1 MRVHRLTLA
10 ALSLVLITSPLLRA
24 QTPAAAPAPADAPAP
39 AEVYAATLQIKGPA
53 TASTTVKIDLPK
65 YSSAR
70 DREPVESGFKYGGYP
85 GFLTA
90 LRKARKVGTVST
102 SDKSWDIRWAS
113 AKPTPSGGRKIVLIT
128 DRPMFFLGGG
138 AVGESKSR
146 AGYEIGIIQMEV
158 DAAGKGTGTFAAAAK
173 VKPGEDG
180 VIVDDYGDQRIEITK
195 VVREK
200 P

>member
-1 MRVHRLTLA
+1 MRAHRLTLA
-10 ALSLVLITSPLLRA
+10 ALPFVLLTSPLLRA
-24 QTPAAAPAPADAPAP
+24 QAPAPAPAAAAAPAPAEA
-39 AEVYAATLQIKGPA
+39 YTATLQIKGPA
-53 TASTTVKIDLPK
+53 TASTTLHIDLPR

-70 DREPVESGFKYGGYP
+70 DREPVETGFKHGGYP

-90 LRKARKVGTVST
+90 LRKTRKVGTVST
-102 SDKSWDIRWAS
+102 ADKTWDIRWAS

-138 AVGESKSR
+138 AAGESKSR
-146 AGYEIGIIQMEV
+146 AGYEIGVIQLDV
-158 DAAGKGTGTFAAAAK
+158 DAAGTGAGSVAAAAK
-173 VKPGEDG
+173 VKPGDDG